1 MAAAHRV
8 VILDLMERYPV
19 EKPKISWLIIDCQL
33 TDSLFYFQAECKC
46 DDNSK
51 LVNENR
57 MCVPRNLTC
66 DSSKFYCKNG
76 KCISRM
82 WSCDGDNDCGDG
94 SDEDVNYCSKYSYLL
109 FMF

>member
-1 MAAAHRV
+1 MKL
-8 VILDLMERYPV
+8 IL
-19 EKPKISWLIIDCQL
+19 
-33 TDSLFYFQAECKC
+33 QAECKC

-57 MCVPRNLTC
+57 MCVPKNLTC

-94 SDEDVNYCSKYSYLL
+94 SDEDVNYCSK
-109 FMF
+109 